1 MKKAFAII
9 GLLAIL
15 ILSACNNNA
24 DKEDGTTALFASQNS
39 ETEKTLFVPYSKND
53 YTNQNITTTQ
63 TYTEEEK
70 KSKPITETPSVLKP
84 KVEEV
89 PPYVLRESLEDL
101 KQINAA
107 SKTMSESEFAEFM
120 DENFSRESMN
130 GMNTLENTKRLLEEL
145 EETYIPLLDN
155 DVENF
160 SKISFYHEKNEIY
173 QLISFDDET
182 RLATYVYTP
191 KSTREKRIQF
201 EENLNISTVQSVKI
215 GEYNINLYEVEDTNY
230 SFFAD
235 VVIGD
240 TYIIFKGKPNHS
252 FEEFK
257 ATLDRLAFVKIG
269 DLLNQ

>member
-1 MKKAFAII
+1 MKRIFAVICMF
-9 GLLAIL
+9 AIL
-15 ILSACNNNA
+15 ILSACNNNT
-24 DKEDGTTALFASQNS
+24 DKEKGTTALFVSQNS
-39 ETEKTLFVPYSKND
+39 EAEKTLFETDSKID
-53 YTNQNITTTQ
+53 YTKQNYITTTQ
-63 TYTEEEK
+63 NFTEEEK
-70 KSKPITETPSVLKP
+70 TVTETPRVSNSQVDK
-84 KVEEV
+84 V

-101 KQINAA
+101 KQIKAA
-107 SKTMSESEFAEFM
+107 SETMSESEFTEFM
-120 DENFSRESMN
+120 DKNFSKEAMN

-160 SKISFYHEKNEIY
+160 SNISFYHEKNEIY

-182 RLATYVYTP
+182 RLATYIYTP
-191 KSTREKRIQF
+191 KSTREKKIQF

-215 GEYNINLYEVEDTNY
+215 GEYNMNLYDVEDTNY

-257 ATLDRLAFVKIG
+257 ATLYRLTFVKIG
-269 DLLNQ
+269 DLLNE